1 MIVFFFFFFFF
12 QAEDGIRDRD
22 VTGVQTCALPISL
35 WHPDA
40 SEDYGDY
47 MMLSLYV
54 TLGVFLLI
62 AARNPSAHRS
72 LIAFTAWSSFAH
84 ALVMGTMAF
93 QFANQRVGFLWG
105 SVVLVVIG
113 VALIVL
119 APAKASAAFA
129 SAPAD

>member
-1 MIVFFFFFFFF
+1 MLRERTLKVVVVLLGLFFCAGIYPIA
-12 QAEDGIRDRD
+12 QA
-22 VTGVQTCALPISL
+22 L

-40 SEDYGDY
+40 AEDYGDY

-62 AARNPSAHRS
+62 AGRNPSAHRS

-93 QFANQRVGFLWG
+93 RRTEPYRTDKPGDDAARAW
-105 SVVLVVIG
+105 IG
-113 VALIVL
+113 EPSGAGVRQGW
-119 APAKASAAFA
+119 SAE
-129 SAPAD
+129 

>member
-1 MIVFFFFFFFF
+1 ML
-12 QAEDGIRDRD
+12 RDRALK
-22 VTGVQTCALPISL
+22 VVLVLLGLLFCAGIYPIADAL

-40 SEDYGDY
+40 AEAYGDY

-62 AARNPSAHRS
+62 AARHPSSHRS

-84 ALVMGTMAF
+84 AVVMGTMGF

-105 SVVLVVIG
+105 SIVLVVIG
-113 VALIVL
+113 VVLIVL
-119 APAKASAAFA
+119 APAKAFAAFA
-129 SAPAD
+129 SASAD

>member
-1 MIVFFFFFFFF
+1 ML
-12 QAEDGIRDRD
+12 RDRALK
-22 VTGVQTCALPISL
+22 VVLVLLGLVFCAGIYPIADAL
-35 WHPDA
+35 WHPDPA
-40 SEDYGDY
+40 EAYGDY

-62 AARNPSAHRS
+62 AARHPPSHRS

-84 ALVMGTMAF
+84 ALVMGTMGF

-113 VALIVL
+113 VVLIVL

-129 SAPAD
+129 SASAD

>member
-1 MIVFFFFFFFF
+1 ML
-12 QAEDGIRDRD
+12 RDRALK
-22 VTGVQTCALPISL
+22 VVLVLLGLVFCAGIYPIADAL

-40 SEDYGDY
+40 AEAYGDY

-84 ALVMGTMAF
+84 ALTMSTLGLELPD
-93 QFANQRVGFLWG
+93 QGIGFLAG
-105 SVVLVVIG
+105 SAV
-113 VALIVL
+113 
-119 APAKASAAFA
+119 
-129 SAPAD
+129 